1 MSTQF
6 TCSSFSLLQCLPCP
20 PSQMYGSLFF
30 NNYYI
35 FVYKFN
41 MVSPLSL
48 VCVFIYLG
56 LTIWDWIADKRPLLW
71 SKLTSSLSAVI
82 GYLYLLTRG
91 VRACELPPSIL
102 LCQLLWSIQSLYRQ
116 PYCCNLTST
125 ASLSYIEY
133 TTSLFV
139 QLNFFFLLKID
150 FFKQHLLDMVPSPP
164 VPPRSSPSPY
174 PPVLLHTQAL
184 FMCSKGSCQQHNS
197 QVEGGPDIYQDYSGV
212 LRGSLVD
219 AEDHVEQGA
228 GRRSGEQ
235 TGSVKYDI
243 LLINCPP
250 IAVTRLPE
258 ESVLS
263 RS

>member
-6 TCSSFSLLQCLPCP
+6 PCSSFSLLQCLPCP

-82 GYLYLLTRG
+82 GYLHLLTRG
-91 VRACELPPSIL
+91 CGLVRFPLLYCYVNCFGQFRACTGNHIVVIS
-102 LCQLLWSIQSLYRQ
+102 R
-116 PYCCNLTST
+116 
-125 ASLSYIEY
+125 
-133 TTSLFV
+133 V
-139 QLNFFFLLKID
+139 QLPCHILNIPPHCLSSLIFFFLLKID

-174 PPVLLHTQAL
+174 PPVFLHTQAL

-212 LRGSLVD
+212 LLGSLVD
-219 AEDHVEQGA
+219 AEDHVE
-228 GRRSGEQ
+228 
-235 TGSVKYDI
+235 
-243 LLINCPP
+243 
-250 IAVTRLPE
+250 
-258 ESVLS
+258 
-263 RS
+263 